1 MNNVLPP
8 PLLRSMNTPSI
19 PLITQGT
26 FTISSST
33 QPPSAGSSLMS
44 SISKIS
50 EPSSFRKT
58 ETEDETSDSD
68 DETEG
73 SFYQVHRHC
82 HTIANNHQPHSQPPV
97 KPATK
102 RYNNTST
109 TFSCDSGHNTTNIS
123 DNTKHN
129 HSSSST
135 FNSSTTYDLISSD
148 ASSISSSRDV
158 VDDAR
163 PPSRHNLRQ
172 HNSLKLSK
180 KPTVQR
186 PQTTA
191 VATNPRQQI
200 KDNYLVYRDGNLIS
214 GTLSALI
221 QHLIPTFEY
230 YPENEYIFAFL
241 LSVRLFLRPHELLAR
256 ISEVWLKQQDSL
268 NSETLTRKS
277 ANNLLR
283 LLAEWVNTFPY
294 DFRDDRLMQNV
305 RTVTRHCIDFDRSLK
320 PEVNKILESLVK
332 YLKVLDKYEEFLQ
345 LVIDDTC
352 SIAGSDNNVPSL
364 ATSSSSSIGVPS
376 NDHTSSS
383 SSSASNS
390 LTSFFDTT
398 EIISNMCPSPNVLA
412 QQLTHI
418 ELDRLCHIGP
428 EEFVQAFVKD
438 QGPKDDS
445 SSNADAI
452 NDIKKTRNLES
463 YVHWFNRLSYLV
475 ATEIVKHPK
484 KKQRVRVIEFWIETA
499 RECCNIGNFNSLMAI
514 IAGLN
519 MSPISRLKK
528 TWSKVQSDKFAVLE
542 HQMDPT
548 SNFNSYRSTLKA
560 AIWRAG
566 KNGANNERE
575 KIIIPFFSLLV
586 KDLYFLNEGCSNKLP
601 NGHINFEKFWQ
612 LAKQVKDFNTW
623 KKVQCPFETNEK
635 LIMFLQTSNILNE
648 AALSMASFV
657 CEPPDNNQ
665 EKDRYKTLK
674 SDAKRDQSGSS
685 I

>member
-1 MNNVLPP
+1 
-8 PLLRSMNTPSI
+8 MNTPSI

-109 TFSCDSGHNTTNIS
+109 HSVAILATTQQTSQIILNTITAPRP
-123 DNTKHN
+123 H
-129 HSSSST
+129 
-135 FNSSTTYDLISSD
+135 
-148 ASSISSSRDV
+148 V

-428 EEFVQAFVKD
+428 EEFQCR
-438 QGPKDDS
+438 
-445 SSNADAI
+445 AI